1 MPGAEEP
8 SRPRPREAPGAG
20 DDPIAGAEVPDVA
33 RAGLQVLF
41 CGINPGRYSA
51 AVGHHFAR
59 PGNRFWRALCDSGF
73 TDRTLAPIEDSALP
87 SYGLGVTNL
96 VRRPT
101 GSASELTA
109 TELRD
114 GASTLREK
122 VRSLA
127 PEFVAVLGIG
137 AYRTAFGRPRAVVGL
152 QAEDLAGVRIWVLPN
167 PSGLNA
173 RYQRHE
179 LARAFTELRRET
191 RSARRARRGPG

>member
-1 MPGAEEP
+1 MPGAEER
-8 SRPRPREAPGAG
+8 SSTRPREAPAAD
-20 DDPIAGAEVPDVA
+20 DDPIAAAEVPDVA
-33 RAGLQVLF
+33 RAGLEVLF

-59 PGNRFWRALCDSGF
+59 PGNRFWRALFDSGF

-87 SYGLGVTNL
+87 SYGVGVTNL

-109 TELRD
+109 TELRE
-114 GASTLREK
+114 GASILRGK
-122 VRSLA
+122 ARALA

-137 AYRTAFGRPRAVVGL
+137 AYRTAFGRPRAAFGL
-152 QAEDLAGVRIWVLPN
+152 QPEDLAGARIWVLPN

-173 RYQRHE
+173 HYQRRE

-191 RSARRARRGPG
+191 RSARRDR

>member
-1 MPGAEEP
+1 MPGAEER
-8 SRPRPREAPGAG
+8 SSTRPREAPAAGA
-20 DDPIAGAEVPDVA
+20 DPIAAAEVPDVA
-33 RAGLQVLF
+33 SAGLEVLF

-59 PGNRFWRALCDSGF
+59 PGNRFWRALFDSGF
-73 TDRTLAPIEDSALP
+73 TDRTLTPIEDSALP
-87 SYGLGVTNL
+87 SYGVGVTNL

-109 TELRD
+109 TELRE
-114 GASTLREK
+114 GASILREK
-122 VRSLA
+122 VRALA

-137 AYRTAFGRPRAVVGL
+137 AYRTAFGRPRATFGL
-152 QAEDLAGVRIWVLPN
+152 QPEDLAGARIWVLPN

-173 RYQRHE
+173 HYQRRE

-191 RSARRARRGPG
+191 RSARRDRREPG